1 MADEAPEPIRNIGKV
16 RKFVVGSDF
25 EAYAEQLEFF
35 FVANSVTDAKQ
46 KKAVLLTNMPAET
59 YQLTKDLF
67 APHLLKEGTITYEAI
82 VERLQKQLKPQKSA
96 LVARYEFDNRARNA
110 GETVSEYVAVL
121 KHLATE
127 CKFNETMRLERLRD
141 RLVSGIRDR
150 KMMSELLKLKLEE
163 LTFDT
168 AVAKC
173 IAIEQ
178 SCKDVET
185 MQGGRDSNHTNKESD
200 SVNLL
205 NKPEEQNRNT
215 KAKKGRD
222 ASPSPADPKCYRCHG
237 DHQHKSCP
245 FKNAICHYCK
255 KSGHIRRACRKRSK
269 ETHSFKPPV
278 NHIDDDDDSDSDDY
292 LTRQLDIQ
300 VIESPGPAL
309 FGRDWLSVIKL
320 DWGEIKALKVN
331 QATDNETQG
340 KVNNLLKKYKSVF
353 DDDLG
358 TLKGHQ
364 GDLKLKENC
373 RPRYCKARQVPYA
386 LRPKVEAELTRLEK
400 EGILNKVEHSEWA
413 TPIVPVVKRNGS
425 VRICGDFKVSVNPVL
440 IAEQYPLPRIEDIF
454 ANLAGA
460 QQFGKRAMD
469 QLLQGIPG
477 TQCILDDMIIT
488 GKSNEEHL
496 ERLEEV
502 LKRLQEAGLR
512 ANKEKCEFFKE
523 KVVFCGHEI
532 DANGLHKTQEM
543 IEAVVNAPRPENVS
557 QVRSFL
563 GLVNYYNRFLPNAA
577 SVLHPLHVLL
587 QKSHKWKWT
596 EQCEKAFKNAKHLIT
611 SDLVLTHYD
620 TTLPVK
626 IACDASPTGIGAV
639 LSHVMADG
647 SERPV
652 AFASRSLTK
661 TERKYS
667 QIDKEALSIV
677 WGVKKFH
684 IYLYGRRITLVT
696 DHKPLTSIFHPEK
709 GIPIMT
715 ATRLQRYA
723 LFLAGFEYDIE
734 YKNTKEHCNA
744 DGLSR
749 LPLPTTANDGERGYS
764 CGCS

>member
-1 MADEAPEPIRNIGKV
+1 MADAPEPIRNIGKA
-16 RKFVVGSDF
+16 RKFVVGTDF
-25 EAYAEQLEFF
+25 EAYAEQLESF

-67 APHLLKEGTITYEAI
+67 APHLLKEDTITYEAI

-127 CKFNETMRLERLRD
+127 CKLNETMRLERLRD

-215 KAKKGRD
+215 KAKKGKD
-222 ASPSPADPKCYRCHG
+222 VSPSPTDPKCYRCHG

-269 ETHSFKPPV
+269 ETHRFKPPV

-292 LTRQLDIQ
+292 LASLEINKVGNKDNVIWVTPKIEGTPLRMELDTGSAVSVIPYQLYRAKFSHIKLQRSQITLRTYTGEKLYPKEKINCRVSLDGQTRQLDIQ

-340 KVNNLLKKYKSVF
+340 KVNHLLKK
-353 DDDLG
+353 
-358 TLKGHQ
+358 
-364 GDLKLKENC
+364 
-373 RPRYCKARQVPYA
+373 
-386 LRPKVEAELTRLEK
+386 
-400 EGILNKVEHSEWA
+400 
-413 TPIVPVVKRNGS
+413 
-425 VRICGDFKVSVNPVL
+425 
-440 IAEQYPLPRIEDIF
+440 
-454 ANLAGA
+454 
-460 QQFGKRAMD
+460 
-469 QLLQGIPG
+469 
-477 TQCILDDMIIT
+477 
-488 GKSNEEHL
+488 
-496 ERLEEV
+496 
-502 LKRLQEAGLR
+502 
-512 ANKEKCEFFKE
+512 
-523 KVVFCGHEI
+523 
-532 DANGLHKTQEM
+532 
-543 IEAVVNAPRPENVS
+543 
-557 QVRSFL
+557 
-563 GLVNYYNRFLPNAA
+563 
-577 SVLHPLHVLL
+577 
-587 QKSHKWKWT
+587 
-596 EQCEKAFKNAKHLIT
+596 
-611 SDLVLTHYD
+611 
-620 TTLPVK
+620 
-626 IACDASPTGIGAV
+626 
-639 LSHVMADG
+639 
-647 SERPV
+647 
-652 AFASRSLTK
+652 
-661 TERKYS
+661 
-667 QIDKEALSIV
+667 
-677 WGVKKFH
+677 
-684 IYLYGRRITLVT
+684 
-696 DHKPLTSIFHPEK
+696 
-709 GIPIMT
+709 
-715 ATRLQRYA
+715 
-723 LFLAGFEYDIE
+723 
-734 YKNTKEHCNA
+734 
-744 DGLSR
+744 
-749 LPLPTTANDGERGYS
+749 
-764 CGCS
+764 